1 MKKKLFVLLVIL
13 AVVLSGV
20 FAEPAGKT
28 DSAKIQ
34 LKGTVGLIFQHGL
47 FEDGELVSNKSFT
60 TNVLGSGG
68 TTFSY
73 GYLSNQDLTGAKL
86 TMSFT
91 DFLHSD
97 ETHSIQIGSILVAGG
112 APNFDDGDI
121 VIFDSLTSNGG
132 SSVTSKSIKIVA
144 AQAVGGDDVRSA
156 SITNAVTG
164 AHEGVYTATLTFKVI
179 GS

>member
-28 DSAKIQ
+28 ESAEIQ

-47 FEDGELVSNKSFT
+47 FEDGELVSSKSFT
-60 TNVLGSGG
+60 TNVLGSSG

-91 DFLHSD
+91 DFVTAG
-97 ETHSIQIGSILVAGG
+97 EEHSIQIGSILVAGG
-112 APNFDDGDI
+112 APTFDDDDI

-144 AQAVGGDDVRSA
+144 AQTVSGNDVRGD
-156 SITNAVTG
+156 SITKAVTG
-164 AHEGVYTATLTFKVI
+164 AHEGDYTATLTFKVI
-179 GS
+179 AD